1 MRVQLMSFL
10 FLNKMC
16 SSKTSDY
23 EYPFIGAKEAKNM
36 HDSQQKLFFKL
47 VFPFLKFIERGA
59 NSFVA
64 LGLHMYVEML
74 DTFLFVRV
82 CAGGSVTDRRAELGE
97 EKETRTLRK
106 YDTQG
111 RQRSNNTGYQNPET
125 QD

>member
-1 MRVQLMSFL
+1 
-10 FLNKMC
+10 
-16 SSKTSDY
+16 
-23 EYPFIGAKEAKNM
+23 
-36 HDSQQKLFFKL
+36 
-47 VFPFLKFIERGA
+47 
-59 NSFVA
+59 
-64 LGLHMYVEML
+64 MYVEML

-97 EKETRTLRK
+97 EKEARTLRK